1 MNLDLPIELTQRY
14 KSIPQRIRVLTE
26 TWAQNNLYCPSCT
39 SHNIIRTL
47 NNTELFDF
55 VCPECTAQYQLKA
68 TSRNIGRKIVDAAY
82 NVMLQAI
89 LADRLPHL
97 LILQYNSLRWKV
109 SDLLLIPSF
118 VLPTS
123 AIEARKP
130 LRSSARRA
138 GWIGCN
144 IILDLVPPEGRIP
157 IIRNGCAIEEDSV
170 RECFKTICSLKYL
183 PVRKRGWT
191 LDVLTVLRSLRNKM
205 FSLSDAYSFEKVLAA
220 RHPENQNIRA
230 KIRQQLQIIRDLG
243 YLDFLGQGVYRWRN
257 YVSDQS

>member
-1 MNLDLPIELTQRY
+1 MNLNLPIELIQGY
-14 KSIPQRIRVLTE
+14 KSIPQKTRVLTE

-39 SHNIIRTL
+39 SHNIIKAR
-47 NNTELFDF
+47 NNTESFDF
-55 VCPECTAQYQLKA
+55 VCPQCTARYQLKA

-82 NVMLQAI
+82 NSMMRAI

-97 LILQYNSLRWKV
+97 FILRYNSIYWKV
-109 SDLLLIPSF
+109 SDLLFIPSF

-130 LRSSARRA
+130 LNISARRA

-157 IIRNGCAIEEDSV
+157 IIHNGCTLDADSV
-170 RECFKTICSLKYL
+170 RKCFRTISNIKYL
-183 PVRKRGWT
+183 PVKKRGWT
-191 LDVLTVLRSLRNKM
+191 LDVLTVLRSLEKKT
-205 FSLSDAYSFEKVLAA
+205 FSLADAYSFEKILAM
-220 RHPENQNIRA
+220 RHRENLNIKP

-243 YLDFLGQGVYRWRN
+243 YLDFLGHGVYRWRYN
-257 YVSDQS
+257 VPNQT